1 MKKFFTVGAIFVA
14 TSSFAVNSTDSA
26 QFYFN
31 KGMEE
36 KAAKHYLQASAY
48 FEKAITFDKTY
59 TNAYIQNG
67 HVNNYLRKS
76 DKVKT
81 NFLKAYELQPSNM
94 EVLKE
99 LSNVF
104 FDFRQWDKAIEFAK
118 KCPSCENS
126 TRILGISNFK
136 KENYVDAERFLMATL
151 AKNPADAEANYTLA
165 RNYIEVEM
173 ERKAVPYFVRAV
185 ELNPEKPAWAYEL
198 GLLYFSQNHYKEAVS
213 TYELAVK
220 NGYTVNNDYTENYG
234 YALIYSGQFAK
245 GEEKILDIFKRKGNK
260 EILRELAQ
268 ILYTQKQ
275 YERCLD
281 YCQKLLEID
290 PNDGK
295 ALYQAGLSFIKLGK
309 KDKGQSMCDKA
320 IQLDP
325 SLASKKS
332 VTGSRDDF
340 GL

>member
-1 MKKFFTVGAIFVA
+1 MKKIFTIFTFFAVTN
-14 TSSFAVNSTDSA
+14 SFAAISSDSA
-26 QFYFN
+26 EFYFK
-31 KGMEE
+31 KGMDE
-36 KAAKHYLQASAY
+36 KTAKHYLVASTY
-48 FEKAITFDKTY
+48 FEKAITFDKSY
-59 TNAYIQNG
+59 TEAYIQNG
-67 HVNNYLRKS
+67 HVNNFLRKT

-81 NFLKAYELQPSNM
+81 NFLKAYELQPSNT
-94 EVLKE
+94 EVIKE
-99 LSNVF
+99 LSTVY

-126 TRILGISNFK
+126 SRILGIANFK
-136 KENYVDAERFLMATL
+136 KENYAEAERFLMAALT
-151 AKNPADAEANYTLA
+151 KNPADAEANYTLA
-165 RNYIEVEM
+165 KNYIEVEM

-220 NGYTVNNDYTENYG
+220 NGYTVNNDYNENYG

-245 GEEKILDIFKRKGNK
+245 GEEKILEIFKRKGNK

-268 ILYTQKQ
+268 ILYAQKQ
-275 YERCLD
+275 YDRTLD

-290 PNDGK
+290 PRDGK

-309 KDKGQSMCDKA
+309 KDRGENMCNKA
-320 IQLDP
+320 IELDP
-325 SLASKKS
+325 SLAGKKS
-332 VTGSRDDF
+332 AIAGDQF